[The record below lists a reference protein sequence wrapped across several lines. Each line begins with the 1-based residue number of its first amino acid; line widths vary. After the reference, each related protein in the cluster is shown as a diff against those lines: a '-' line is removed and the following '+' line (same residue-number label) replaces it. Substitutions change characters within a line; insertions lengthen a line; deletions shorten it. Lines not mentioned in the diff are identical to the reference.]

1 MKIKGYLYALGV
13 SLLLTMFISNFYKV
27 KKPLWQGITLT
38 LIYIFIVHFGQ
49 GEHCLVYGLMDSSS
63 TLYKTLTFQPT
74 CNGGSCDSNESNNNN
89 TESGDITNKF
99 TPEIEP
105 VLSTE
110 SLDSKVHANSLYEDN
125 PLNENRLQPH
135 PGNNIY
141 YAHSN
146 ESYPQINRNQ
156 INQQDCTNDGSCLIP
171 EDENNLHPIRQS
183 LKEVLPVPNIGPQE
197 LTTMNRLNPKLNANW
212 NYPVAV
218 EAQHSCGTTDIRD
231 FYNQSYNG
239 SNNTSGDNE
248 CQKCTMSNNV
258 ANNSNDNGNNAN
270 NKTVKEKFGL
280 FETYHMEDLKDPIY
294 FNAPPKGEV
303 CVHCVTGGCHGD
315 LCSVNPHKK
324 FGRNDILGI

>member
-49 GEHCLVYGLMDSSS
+49 GDDCLVYGLMDSSS

-74 CNGGSCDSNESNNNN
+74 CSGGSCDINDKTNESDN
-89 TESGDITNKF
+89 ITNKF
-99 TPEIEP
+99 TPEIGS

-110 SLDSKVHANSLYEDN
+110 SLDSKVHANSLYEEN

-146 ESYPQINRNQ
+146 ASYPQINRNQ
-156 INQQDCTNDGSCLIP
+156 INQQDCTNDGSCLIL

-197 LTTMNRLNPKLNANW
+197 LTIMNRLNPNLNANW

-218 EAQHSCGTTDIRD
+218 EAHHSCATTDIRD
-231 FYNQSYNG
+231 FYNVNKPK
-239 SNNTSGDNE
+239 SNNE
-248 CQKCTMSNNV
+248 CQKCSSPNN
-258 ANNSNDNGNNAN
+258 NNNNNNNNDDNESGNN
-270 NKTVKEKFGL
+270 KVVKETFGL

-294 FNAPPKGEV
+294 FNAPPKGET
-303 CVHCVTGGCHGD
+303 CVHCVTGGCYGD
-315 LCSVNPHKK
+315 LCSVNPHKR
-324 FGRNDILGI
+324 FERNDPLGI